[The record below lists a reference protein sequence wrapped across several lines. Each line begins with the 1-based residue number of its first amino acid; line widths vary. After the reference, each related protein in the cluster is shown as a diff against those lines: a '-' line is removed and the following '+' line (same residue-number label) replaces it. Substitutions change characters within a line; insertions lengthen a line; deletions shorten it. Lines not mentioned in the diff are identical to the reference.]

1 MKRLLKIVLTL
12 LGSLIALVLIAIFLI
27 VFVIDPN
34 HYKVPIVDFVKN
46 ATGRTLSIEG
56 DIKLTFYPWLGF
68 NLGKTSLSNAPGF
81 KEPEFATINQTWV
94 QIKLMS
100 LFDEPVEVGTIL
112 LEGAEVTLTRKPKG
126 NNNWE
131 DLVALVGGSEESNT
145 PNLAFEGL
153 DLRQFKIVWDDQQ
166 EGTRY
171 VLSDANLSTPAFSVK
186 SRQLKFT
193 FNGNLEIIDTRQRLQ
208 LALDSQVS
216 INILDLE
223 NQHYRIAPLQLS
235 ATVQGNNIPG
245 GKQSLSMTTQT
256 VDIDLRQEMV
266 KIGGIRF
273 KSGDAILSGDF
284 EIQQFQKLTGTVKL
298 ADLKLQELIKQL
310 DLKDLKADLKPLP
323 FFQDAKVALE
333 TQLEAS
339 LTDIHLKNILLSVD
353 ENQLKIPQI
362 SIDFQKATLNAK
374 ALSFQILGIKLNA
387 QKVSVKKIFS
397 HPIATGKLVLFPFN
411 PRKMLQQLES
421 IQLLP
426 TLSLPDKKLF
436 PLKTAN
442 LKTQFFFHESN
453 RVMKLNNLQLRLDNN
468 KFDSKQINFNFSK
481 DTLTLDR
488 LILRILGMKI
498 SGKLSAKQLS
508 TQPTLQGS
516 LRLSRINPR
525 RILRRFGQTA
535 PKTADPSVLKAL
547 TIKTQLQSDFS
558 TLHLEKLKISLDNS
572 KLQGKLQIQDFK
584 KPVIAFN
591 LALDKI
597 NIDRYSAPQKKA
609 ASKPLS
615 GEDILSTLK
624 KIRTL
629 DMNGNLKIGQLEV
642 ADIEIKN
649 ANLSIEISKG
659 QIKLNPPIFGI
670 LK

>member
-1 MKRLLKIVLTL
+1 MKRLLKIALTL
-12 LGSLIALVLIAIFLI
+12 LGTLIALVLIVILLI

-34 HYKVPIVDFVKN
+34 HYKVPIADFVKN
-46 ATGRTLSIEG
+46 ATGRTLNIEG
-56 DIKLTFYPWLGF
+56 DIKLTVYPWLGF
-68 NLGKTSLSNAPGF
+68 KLGKISLSNAPGF
-81 KEPEFATINQTWV
+81 KEPEFATINQTRV
-94 QIKLMS
+94 QVKLMS
-100 LFDEPVEVGTIL
+100 LFNEPVEVGTIL
-112 LEGAEVTLTRKPKG
+112 LEGIEVTLTRKPKG

-131 DLVALVGGSEESNT
+131 DLVALVDGSEESNT
-145 PNLAFEGL
+145 PNLAFNGL
-153 DLRQFKIVWDDQQ
+153 YLRQFKIVWDDQL

-171 VLSDANLSTPAFSVK
+171 VLSDANLSTPAFSLK
-186 SRQLKFT
+186 SRQLKLT
-193 FNGNLEIIDTRQRLQ
+193 FNGNLEIIDTRRHLQ

-216 INILDLE
+216 IHILDSE
-223 NQHYRIAPLQLS
+223 NQQYRIAPLQLS
-235 ATVQGNNIPG
+235 ATVQGDNIPSG
-245 GKQSLSMTTQT
+245 QQILSMTTQT
-256 VDIDLRQEMV
+256 VDVDLIQEMV

-284 EIQQFQKLTGTVKL
+284 EIQQFQRLTGTVKL

-310 DLKDLKADLKPLP
+310 DLNLKADLKRLP
-323 FFQDAKVALE
+323 FFQNAKVALE

-339 LTDIHLKNILLSVD
+339 LTGINLINMWLSVD

-362 SIDFQKATLNAK
+362 SIDFQKETLNAK
-374 ALSFQILGIKLNA
+374 ALSLQILGMKLNA

-411 PRKMLQQLES
+411 PRKTLQQLER

-426 TLSLPDKKLF
+426 AISLPDKKLF

-453 RVMKLNNLQLRLDNN
+453 RVMNLNNLHLRLDNN
-468 KFDSKQINFNFSK
+468 KFDSKQINFNFAK
-481 DTLTLDR
+481 DILTLDR
-488 LILRILGMKI
+488 FILSVLGVKI

-508 TQPTLQGS
+508 TKPTLQGS

-558 TLHLEKLKISLDNS
+558 TLHLYKLKISLDNS
-572 KLQGKLQIQDFK
+572 NLQGNLQIQDFK

-597 NIDRYSAPQKKA
+597 DISRYSAPPKKA

-615 GEDILSTLK
+615 GKDILSTVK
-624 KIRTL
+624 EIRAL
-629 DMNGNLKIGQLEV
+629 DMSGNLKIGQLEV
-642 ADIEIKN
+642 ADIKIKN
-649 ANLSIEISKG
+649 ANLYLEISKG

>member
-1 MKRLLKIVLTL
+1 MKRLLKIALTL
-12 LGSLIALVLIAIFLI
+12 FGSLIALVLIVILLI
-27 VFVIDPN
+27 IFVIDPN
-34 HYKVPIVDFVKN
+34 HYKVPIADFVKD
-46 ATGRTLSIEG
+46 ATGRTLTIEG

-100 LFDEPVEVGTIL
+100 LFNEPVEVGTIL
-112 LEGAEVTLTRKPKG
+112 LEGVEVTLTRKPKG

-131 DLVALVGGSEESNT
+131 DLLALVGESEESNT
-145 PNLAFEGL
+145 LDLTFKGL

-171 VLSDANLSTPAFSVK
+171 VLSDANLSTSAFSLK
-186 SRQLKFT
+186 SRQLKLT

-208 LALDSQVS
+208 LALDSQVT
-216 INILDLE
+216 IHILKE

-245 GKQSLSMTTQT
+245 GQQTLSMTTQT

-310 DLKDLKADLKPLP
+310 DLKDLKVDLEPLP

-339 LTDIHLKNILLSVD
+339 LTSIHLRKMLLSVD

-362 SIDFQKATLNAK
+362 SIDFQKETLDAK
-374 ALSFQILGIKLNA
+374 ALSLQILGIKLNA
-387 QKVSVKKIFS
+387 QKVSVEQIFS
-397 HPIATGKLVLFPFN
+397 HPIATGKLVLSPFN
-411 PRKMLQQLES
+411 PRKTLQELER
-421 IQLLP
+421 IPFFP

-453 RVMKLNNLQLRLDNN
+453 RVMNLNNLHLRLDNN
-468 KFDSKQINFNFSK
+468 KFDSKQINFNFFK
-481 DTLTLDR
+481 DILTLDR
-488 LILRILGMKI
+488 FILSVLGVKI

-525 RILRRFGQTA
+525 RILRRFGQNI
-535 PKTADPSVLKAL
+535 PKTADPNVLKAL
-547 TIKTQLQSDFS
+547 TIETQLQSDFS
-558 TLHLEKLKISLDNS
+558 TLHLDKLNISLDNN
-572 KLQGKLQIQDFK
+572 KLQGTLQVQDFK

-597 NIDRYSAPQKKA
+597 DIDRYSAPPKKA
-609 ASKPLS
+609 ASKALS
-615 GEDILSTLK
+615 GKDILSTLK
-624 KIRTL
+624 EIRAL
-629 DMNGNLKIGQLEV
+629 EMSGNLKIGQLEV

-649 ANLSIEISKG
+649 ANLYLEISKG

-670 LK
+670 FK

>member
-1 MKRLLKIVLTL
+1 MKHLLKIALTL
-12 LGSLIALVLIAIFLI
+12 LGSLIALVLIVILLI
-27 VFVIDPN
+27 IFVIDPN
-34 HYKVPIVDFVKN
+34 NYKAPIMYFVKN
-46 ATGRTLSIEG
+46 ATGRTLNIEG
-56 DIKLTFYPWLGF
+56 DIKLTFYPWLGL
-68 NLGKTSLSNAPGF
+68 NLGKVSLSNAPGF
-81 KEPEFATINQTWV
+81 KAPEFATINQTWV
-94 QIKLMS
+94 QVKLMS

-112 LEGAEVTLTRKPKG
+112 LEGVEVILTRKPKG

-131 DLVALVGGSEESNT
+131 DLLALVGGSEESNT

-153 DLRQFKIVWDDQQ
+153 DLRQFNIVWDDQQ

-171 VLSDANLSTPAFSVK
+171 VLSDANLSTSAFSLK

-193 FNGNLEIIDTRQRLQ
+193 FNGNFEIIDTRQRLQ
-208 LALDSQVS
+208 LALDSQVT
-216 INILDLE
+216 IHILKE

-235 ATVQGNNIPG
+235 ATVQGDNIPG
-245 GKQSLSMTTQT
+245 GQQSLSMTTQT

-266 KIGGIRF
+266 KIAGIRF

-284 EIQQFQKLTGTVKL
+284 EIQQFQRLTGTVKL

-310 DLKDLKADLKPLP
+310 DLKDLKADLKQLP
-323 FFQDAKVALE
+323 FFQDATVALE
-333 TQLEAS
+333 TELEAS
-339 LTDIHLKNILLSVD
+339 LTGIHLKKMQLSVD

-362 SIDFQKATLNAK
+362 SIDFQKETLDAK
-374 ALSFQILGIKLNA
+374 ALSLQILGIKLNA
-387 QKVSVKKIFS
+387 QKVNVKQLFS
-397 HPIATGKLVLFPFN
+397 HPIATGTLVLSPFN
-411 PRKMLQQLES
+411 PRKKLQQLER

-453 RVMKLNNLQLRLDNN
+453 RVMNLNHLHLRLDDN
-468 KFDSKQINFNFSK
+468 KFDSKQINFNFAK
-481 DTLTLDR
+481 DILTLDR
-488 LILRILGMKI
+488 FILSVLGVKI

-508 TQPTLQGS
+508 TKPILQGT

-535 PKTADPSVLKAL
+535 PKTADPNVLKAL
-547 TIKTQLQSDFS
+547 TIETQLQSDFS
-558 TLHLEKLKISLDNS
+558 TLDLDKLKIFLDNS
-572 KLQGKLQIQDFK
+572 KLQGKIQVQDFN

-597 NIDRYSAPQKKA
+597 DIDRYSAPKA
-609 ASKPLS
+609 TSKKPLS
-615 GEDILSTLK
+615 GKDILSTLK
-624 KIRTL
+624 EIRAL
-629 DMNGNLKIGQLEV
+629 DMSGYLKIGQLEV

-649 ANLSIEISKG
+649 SDLYLEISGG
-659 QIKLNPPIFGI
+659 QIKLNPPIFWI